1 MRVDSLDL
9 NDSNRNDIFE
19 CISRKFKLT
28 RSNPAQLV
36 TDTVGRHSSGEESV
50 PQVLSTC
57 ITVSRH
63 RHCYCAVMSFST
75 VSSSCLCGCV
85 RLASHLCLVFSSSS
99 PPFILPLLFVL
110 DEKASPGAP
119 EDDGKLSVG
128 PVWLTLPRLLLC
140 LSLFLCRCI
149 RATSVSPAIL
159 WRRHVHCY
167 L

>member
-19 CISRKFKLT
+19 CISRKFKST

-85 RLASHLCLVFSSSS
+85 WLASHLCLVFSSSS
-99 PPFILPLLFVL
+99 PLLYFLFSLCWMRRQVL
-110 DEKASPGAP
+110 GRQRMTAS
-119 EDDGKLSVG
+119 
-128 PVWLTLPRLLLC
+128 
-140 LSLFLCRCI
+140 CR
-149 RATSVSPAIL
+149 
-159 WRRHVHCY
+159 
-167 L
+167 

>member
-19 CISRKFKLT
+19 CISRKFKST

-99 PPFILPLLFVL
+99 PPFYTSSSLCVGWEGKSWGARGWRQVVGRSCLIDTPPSSSVFV
-110 DEKASPGAP
+110 PV
-119 EDDGKLSVG
+119 SV
-128 PVWLTLPRLLLC
+128 
-140 LSLFLCRCI
+140 
-149 RATSVSPAIL
+149 
-159 WRRHVHCY
+159 
-167 L
+167 